1 MTDTTQDRR
10 GFLFGIRVGEKN
22 KTYTLSVDA
31 ASPSCAI
38 TALKAA
44 LMELEEGESRFAEGE
59 NNVMMIGSVAATSR
73 HKLNQ

>member
-38 TALKAA
+38 TALKTA
-44 LMELEEGESRFAEGE
+44 LMKLEEGESRFAEGE

-73 HKLNQ
+73 YKLHQ

>member
-38 TALKAA
+38 TALKTA
-44 LMELEEGESRFAEGE
+44 LMKLEEG
-59 NNVMMIGSVAATSR
+59 
-73 HKLNQ
+73 